1 MEKYNKLKGAKNER
15 LVSGSDDNTL
25 HMWDPVDSR
34 KPIIRMTGHT
44 KPVNHVQYSPD
55 GRYIISA
62 SFDKNL
68 KLWDGYTGAFI
79 ASFRGHVASVYQI
92 AWAPDSRL
100 FVSGSKDSTMKVW
113 DIKTKKLM
121 FDLPGHADEVYGVD
135 WSPDGLK
142 VCSGGKDKL
151 LKIWKH

>member
-1 MEKYNKLKGAKNER
+1 MY
-15 LVSGSDDNTL
+15 
-25 HMWDPVDSR
+25 
-34 KPIIRMTGHT
+34 
-44 KPVNHVQYSPD
+44 
-55 GRYIISA
+55 
-62 SFDKNL
+62 
-68 KLWDGYTGAFI
+68 I
-79 ASFRGHVASVYQI
+79 ASFRGHVSSVYQI
-92 AWAPDSRL
+92 AWSPDSRL